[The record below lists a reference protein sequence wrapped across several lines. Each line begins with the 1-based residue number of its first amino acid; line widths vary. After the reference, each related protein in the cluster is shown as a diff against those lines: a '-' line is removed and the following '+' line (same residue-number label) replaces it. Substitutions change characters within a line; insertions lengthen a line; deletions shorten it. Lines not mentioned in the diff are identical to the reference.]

1 MTAMTSATPFW
12 FLARE
17 WHKNTMMNDFTSWNL
32 MRLYSENVTEGKTT
46 PSQSIVFM
54 SDFNEVDL
62 QSTTLYPD
70 R

>member
-17 WHKNTMMNDFTSWNL
+17 RHKNTMINDFTSWNL
-32 MRLYSENVTEGKTT
+32 MRLCGENVTEGKTP

-54 SDFNEVDL
+54 SAFNEVDL
-62 QSTTLYPD
+62 QSMTLHSV